1 MVKKRRM
8 SYEKIKARY
17 GYVFISLWLVG
28 FLLLFL
34 LPFITSIVY
43 SFNELQIETA
53 KLIMQFVGWD
63 NYQRAFLEDA
73 DFLPAF
79 TGTLSATVVQT
90 PVTVLFSLFVSILLN
105 QKFRGRG
112 LARAIFFLPVI
123 IMSGPVIGVMNYDVF
138 FSTLVSG
145 DRASAMLEI
154 TSTQEILQSLG
165 VNALI
170 ADYIVNITNQLFNLS
185 WSSGIQ
191 ILIFIAGL
199 QAIPHTYYEVA
210 QIEGATGWEIFW
222 KVTLP
227 SIGPMILVNVI
238 YTMYDCLLS
247 GGDMFNKIQGHI
259 SQLEFAYA
267 SALSIMC
274 FITWSVLIAVVYKI
288 VSRWVIAR

>member
-1 MVKKRRM
+1 MARKHRI
-8 SYEKIKARY
+8 SYEKIKSRY

-34 LPFITSIVY
+34 VPFITSIGY
-43 SFNELQIETA
+43 SFNELTIEPG
-53 KLIMQFVGWD
+53 KLITKFTGWT
-63 NYQRAFLEDA
+63 NYQRAFQKDT
-73 DFLPAF
+73 DFLPF
-79 TGTLSATVVQT
+79 FVGSITSTLVQT
-90 PVTVLFSLFVSILLN
+90 PVTVLFALFVSILLN
-105 QKFRGRG
+105 QKFKGLG

-123 IMSGPVIGVMNYDVF
+123 IMSGPVIAVMNYDVF
-138 FSTLVSG
+138 FSSLVSG

-165 VNALI
+165 VNVLI

-199 QAIPHTYYEVA
+199 QSIPAAYYEVA

-222 KVTLP
+222 KVTFP
-227 SIGPMILVNVI
+227 SISPMILVNTL
-238 YTMYDCLLS
+238 YTMYDSLLS

-259 SQLEFAYA
+259 QQLDFAYA
-267 SALSIMC
+267 SALALMC
-274 FITWSVLIAVVYKI
+274 FVAWSALIGAVYWI
-288 VSRWVIAR
+288 VSRWVAQK

>member
-1 MVKKRRM
+1 M
-8 SYEKIKARY
+8 SYEKIKSRY

-28 FLLLFL
+28 FLFLFL
-34 LPFITSIVY
+34 IPFVTAIGY
-43 SFNELQIETA
+43 SFNELHIDTG
-53 KLIMQFVGWD
+53 KLNMRFVGWE
-63 NYQRAFLEDA
+63 NYQRAFLQDA
-73 DFLPAF
+73 DFLPSF
-79 TGTLSATVVQT
+79 MGTLGSAIVQT

-123 IMSGPVIGVMNYDVF
+123 IMSGPVLGVMNYDVF
-138 FSTLVSG
+138 FSSLVSG
-145 DRASAMLEI
+145 ERASAMLEI

-199 QAIPHTYYEVA
+199 QAIPQTYYEVA

-238 YTMYDCLLS
+238 YTLYDCLLS

-267 SALSIMC
+267 SALSLMC
-274 FITWSVLIAVVYKI
+274 FVTWALLIAAVYKI
-288 VSRWVIAR
+288 VSRWVTAR